1 MFGEGSLRVMSYPI
15 ATCVAEKYEAL
26 VKRGALTTR
35 ARDLYDIYRF
45 VELYGDSLDWNS
57 VSVAIGK
64 TAEHRGS
71 LELMGYFSRV
81 CDDMLASAA
90 IRSMWEAYA
99 RKNFFAASISL
110 EDTLNAIRIVGEHYL
125 KGC

>member
-1 MFGEGSLRVMSYPI
+1 MSYPL

-45 VELYGDSLDWNS
+45 VELYANSLDWDS

-71 LELMGYFSRV
+71 LELMGDFSRV
-81 CDDMLASAA
+81 CDDMLASEA
-90 IRSMWEAYA
+90 ICSMWEAYA
-99 RKNFFAASISL
+99 RDNSFAASISL